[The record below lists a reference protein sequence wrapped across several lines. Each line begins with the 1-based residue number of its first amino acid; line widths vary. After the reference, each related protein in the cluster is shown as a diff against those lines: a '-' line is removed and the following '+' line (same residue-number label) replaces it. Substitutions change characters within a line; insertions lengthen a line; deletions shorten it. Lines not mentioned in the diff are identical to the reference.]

1 MQHLESLEDDYC
13 VGETVAP
20 IEFNEMIAQIG
31 NEFNKADS
39 QSLPSREEMHRPLRP
54 RAASPR
60 EMLESI

>member
-1 MQHLESLEDDYC
+1 MKQDP
-13 VGETVAP
+13 ETGS
-20 IEFNEMIAQIG
+20 IWNLWSNEMIAQIG

-60 EMLESI
+60 DMLESI